1 MSLFQATDELLI
13 NLDQISAI
21 ITGIETSRLSKE
33 KAKLIRL
40 QGKDPDIYYEIEPY
54 ISVYIN
60 NHDFYVRGFVDIYNL
75 LSGTPKYPRVW
86 NALVKKVN
94 IALEGNE
101 DEIGI
106 LLSEKDKEYLTKVI

>member
-21 ITGIETSRLSKE
+21 TTGIETSRLSKE
-33 KAKLIRL
+33 KAKLIRS
-40 QGKDPDIYYEIEPY
+40 QGKDPDIYYEVEPY

-60 NHDFYVRGFVDIYNL
+60 NHDFYVKSFADIYNL
-75 LSGTPKYPRVW
+75 LSKYPRIW
-86 NALVKKVN
+86 NALVKKVS

-101 DEIGI
+101 NEVGI
-106 LLSEKDKEYLTKVI
+106 LLSEEDKEYLTRKI